1 MTTDAEVTAEEGV
14 VSLTL
19 WSPLNSLDRR
29 FLNPNFDERPEE
41 ETDLVSLAF
50 LVS

>member
-1 MTTDAEVTAEEGV
+1 MTTDAGTTAEEGA
-14 VSLTL
+14 VSLIL

-41 ETDLVSLAF
+41 TDLASPAL

>member
-1 MTTDAEVTAEEGV
+1 MTTDAETTPKEGA

-19 WSPLNSLDRR
+19 WSPLNSLDKH
-29 FLNPNFDERPEE
+29 FLNPSFDERLE
-41 ETDLVSLAF
+41 ETDLASLAL